1 MVISSK
7 GTGTAPDGDSSDDES
22 GQGFET
28 GQDIDA
34 ARSALNRMREAALLR
49 GERRTAPGRAPSS
62 TQRRQHRGFHHR
74 EDSGREPQGLSNIV
88 GRLVRERGW
97 TAPVAVGSVMA
108 QWNQLVGPD
117 ISAHCQPESFA
128 DTTIAVRCDST
139 AWATQLRLLSPNL
152 LAKFDSELGQ
162 GVVTKIHVIGPAAP
176 SWRKGNRSVSGRG
189 PRDTYG

>member
-1 MVISSK
+1 MAISNK
-7 GTGTAPDGDSSDDES
+7 GPAPDGDGREGKNDQQFES
-22 GQGFET
+22 

-49 GERRTAPGRAPSS
+49 GERRTAPGRTAGS
-62 TQRRQHRGFHHR
+62 TQRRPHRGFSQR
-74 EDSGREPQGLSNIV
+74 EDSGREPQGLSKIV

-152 LAKFDSELGQ
+152 LAKFDAELGQ

>member
-1 MVISSK
+1 MNDSNSRPPQDGSD
-7 GTGTAPDGDSSDDES
+7 GTKSASTPEPL
-22 GQGFET
+22 
-28 GQDIDA
+28 QDIDA
-34 ARSALNRMREAALLR
+34 ASSALNRMREAALSR
-49 GERRTAPGRAPSS
+49 GERRTAAGRAPSS
-62 TQRRQHRGFHHR
+62 TQRKRPGSRSH
-74 EDSGREPQGLSNIV
+74 DDAGRDPQGLSNIV

-108 QWNQLVGPD
+108 RWNQLVGAD

-152 LAKFDSELGQ
+152 LARFDAELGQ

>member
-1 MVISSK
+1 MNDSK
-7 GTGTAPDGDSSDDES
+7 DRSPQGGSVDGDDRAP
-22 GQGFET
+22 T
-28 GQDIDA
+28 AKPLQDIDA
-34 ARSALNRMREAALLR
+34 ASSALNRMREAALSR
-49 GERRTAPGRAPSS
+49 GERRTTAGRASSS
-62 TQRRQHRGFHHR
+62 TARKRQSFRSHD
-74 EDSGREPQGLSNIV
+74 DSGREPQGLSNIV
-88 GRLVRERGW
+88 GRLVKERGW

-108 QWNQLVGPD
+108 RWNQLVGAD

-152 LAKFDSELGQ
+152 LARFDAELGQ

-189 PRDTYG
+189 PRGTYG